1 MSVFV
6 LSKSRLSY
14 IKEKTLT
21 TQRLELQTTVTASRL
36 KDKIVEIFD
45 VQFVS
50 IKFWVDSHIALK
62 YIQNTNH
69 SFPIFVMNHL
79 YKSTLNSNVVD
90 WNFISGNQNP
100 ADLCTRDISF
110 SILKYCKKWFYGPE
124 QCNQFIKSE
133 ES

>member
-1 MSVFV
+1 
-6 LSKSRLSY
+6 
-14 IKEKTLT
+14 
-21 TQRLELQTTVTASRL
+21 
-36 KDKIVEIFD
+36 
-45 VQFVS
+45 
-50 IKFWVDSHIALK
+50 
-62 YIQNTNH
+62 
-69 SFPIFVMNHL
+69 MNHL

-110 SILKYCKKWFYGPE
+110 SILKYSNKWFYGPE